1 MKKLKKFAIVILV
14 FVLCLS
20 LSSCNISIGSV
31 DALMRP
37 PKLSGDN
44 SLLQVAFERTLGKSD
59 TVVMKTAVSG
69 DNRSSFMFFD
79 LDNDNVDEAFVF
91 YSDPAV
97 DEMAKVGIF
106 KKIENEWELVSS
118 IKGQGEDIYE
128 VNFADINGDDTFE
141 LILCWLYT
149 TDAENNAQNV
159 ISVASERIM
168 TVYKY
173 SENSTT
179 LLKTE
184 TFSKL
189 LVDDFNGD
197 GSDDL
202 LLVNIDL
209 LNTENRTTARFLSF
223 DENYV
228 ITLDT
233 IVAISGLLEVFNMTV
248 DTVKVDS
255 QDHTRIYIDGTIT
268 ESAAITEVIEIDH
281 STFEFSLPLYE
292 NNISGKP
299 VTLRDSRTSSVDID
313 NDGIVEIPT
322 LENLPYG
329 ERISDD
335 TEKPIP
341 LNLTVWSELS
351 DDSDSLIETDF
362 KCILNSTYG
371 YMFVFANEWTDRI
384 TAVYNS
390 DTALLK
396 FYLLEDGAVGDALFM
411 LRAFSE
417 LKWDDEHG
425 DYEKISASGALIYGY
440 FYIDNELINA
450 DDIKNNFVIIN

>member
-1 MKKLKKFAIVILV
+1 MKKFKKFSMIIFILII
-14 FVLCLS
+14 CLS
-20 LSSCNISIGSV
+20 FSSCDITLGSV
-31 DALMRP
+31 DSLMRP
-37 PKLSGDN
+37 PKLSGDS
-44 SLLQVAFERTLGKSD
+44 SLLQVAFEETLGKSD

-79 LDNDNVDEAFVF
+79 MDNDNVDEAFVF
-91 YSDPAV
+91 YSDTAV

-106 KKIENEWELVSS
+106 KKVNDKWEVVSS

-128 VNFADINGDDTFE
+128 VNFADINGDNVFE
-141 LILCWLYT
+141 LVLSWIYT
-149 TDAENNAQNV
+149 TDAENSPQNV

-173 SENSTT
+173 SQNSIT

-197 GSDDL
+197 GSDEL

-209 LNTENRTTARFLSF
+209 LNTENRTTARLLSF

-228 ITLDT
+228 ITRDVDIT
-233 IVAISGLLEVFNMTV
+233 VSGLLEVFNIIT
-248 DTVKVDS
+248 DTVKIDGRE
-255 QDHTRIYIDGTIT
+255 HTRIYIDGIIT
-268 ESAAITEVIEIDH
+268 ETAAITEVIDIDH
-281 STFEFSLPLYE
+281 ATFEISLPLYE
-292 NNISGKP
+292 NNISDNP
-299 VTLRDSRTSSVDID
+299 VTLRDSRISSADID
-313 NDGIVEIPT
+313 NDGVVEIPT
-322 LENLPYG
+322 LEGLTCG

-351 DDSDSLIETDF
+351 DNLIENDF
-362 KCILNSTYG
+362 KCIFNSTYG
-371 YMFVFANEWTDRI
+371 YMFVFEDEWIDRL
-384 TAVYNS
+384 TVVYNS
-390 DTALLK
+390 DTALMK
-396 FYLLEDGAVGDALFM
+396 FYLLEDGAVGDTLFM
-411 LRAFSE
+411 IRAFSE
-417 LKWDDEHG
+417 LKWDDGHE
-425 DYEKISASGALIYGY
+425 DFEKLSASGALVYGY
-440 FYIDNELINA
+440 YYIDNEFVNT